1 MPMEPRLLTINS
13 FDIQGHYGIH
23 ADCKTASLIGCN
35 IASVMTC
42 FNSPHL
48 DVFQHHSPVSAEFFK
63 EQLTLIFQTQQI
75 DAIKIG
81 LIPSVKFMQ
90 TLEDFLLSL
99 PSFPPIVLDPV
110 FLVDGNEAKVDSAA
124 YIAAYKRH
132 FLHLVDLIIPSV
144 QEAEQLIGAPIDSFE
159 SARYAAMMLQTM
171 GTKSV
176 LLKGAQM
183 PSPESV
189 DFYIEDDEYYEFPF
203 TKIGKKPNDFS
214 VSLSTAITCYVATG
228 MTLHD
233 AVVGGRDFI
242 GSHLK
247 DAHEADEMAL

>member
-1 MPMEPRLLTINS
+1 MEPKILTINS

-23 ADCKTASLIGCN
+23 ADCKTANLIGCDVSS
-35 IASVMTC
+35 IMTR

-48 DVFQHHSPVSAEFFK
+48 DVFQHDPEISPEFFK
-63 EQLTLIFQTQQI
+63 EQLTIIFQTQQI

-81 LIPSVKFMQ
+81 LIPSVRFMQ
-90 TLEDFLLSL
+90 VLDDFLLNL

-110 FLVDGNEAKVDSAA
+110 FLLELKETKVDYAA
-124 YIAAYKRH
+124 YLSAYKRH

-159 SARYAAMMLQTM
+159 SARHAAMMLQTM
-171 GTKSV
+171 GTKAV

-183 PSPESV
+183 PSPESI

-214 VSLSTAITCYVATG
+214 VSLSTAITCYIATG

-233 AVVGGRDFI
+233 SVVNGRDFI
-242 GSHLK
+242 ASHLK
-247 DAHEADEMAL
+247 DTHESDDLAL

>member
-1 MPMEPRLLTINS
+1 MPMEPKLLTINS

-23 ADCKTASLIGCN
+23 ADCKTASLIGCD

-48 DVFQHHSPVSAEFFK
+48 GVFEHNLMITPEFFK
-63 EQLTLIFQTQQI
+63 EQLTLIFKTQQI

-81 LIPSVKFMQ
+81 LVPSVQFMQ
-90 TLEDFLLSL
+90 VLSDFLIGL

-110 FLVDGNEAKVDSAA
+110 FLLEIKETKVDLNE
-124 YIAAYKRH
+124 YIAAYKRY

-159 SARYAAMMLQTM
+159 SVRHGAIMLQTM
-171 GTKSV
+171 GTKAV

-183 PSPESV
+183 PSPESM
-189 DFYIEDDEYYEFPF
+189 DFYIEDDEYFEFPF

-214 VSLSTAITCYVATG
+214 ISLSTAITCHLATG

-233 AVVGGRDFI
+233 AVVNGRDFI
-242 GSHLK
+242 ASHLK

>member
-1 MPMEPRLLTINS
+1 MEPKLLTINS

-23 ADCKTASLIGCN
+23 ADCKTASLIGCD

-48 DVFQHHSPVSAEFFK
+48 GVFQYNSMISPEFFK

-81 LIPSVKFMQ
+81 LIPSIRFMQ
-90 TLEDFLLSL
+90 VLDDFLLGL

-110 FLVDGNEAKVDSAA
+110 FLLEITDMKVDYAA

-132 FLHLVDLIIPSV
+132 FLHLVDLVIPSV
-144 QEAEQLIGAPIDSFE
+144 QEAELLIGAPIDSFE
-159 SARYAAMMLQTM
+159 SARHAAIMLQTM
-171 GTKSV
+171 GTKAV

-183 PSPESV
+183 PSPESM
-189 DFYIEDDEYYEFPF
+189 DFYIEDDEYFEFPF

-214 VSLSTAITCYVATG
+214 VSLSTAITCYLATG

-233 AVVGGRDFI
+233 AVVNGKDFI
-242 GSHLK
+242 ASHLK
-247 DAHEADEMAL
+247 DAHEVDEMAL